1 MNKPVVSGLAPRGV
15 AKPPQTQAPRCSRD
29 AAARGK
35 PAHYKGNLSVH
46 AAQRGFTLIEVM
58 VAIMLM
64 ALVSVIAWRG
74 LDSVTRADQHLQA
87 STEQTEALLR
97 ALNQM
102 QRDLSLRASVELT
115 APEAPKAEGLAAVT
129 VRSSDSKGF
138 RLEVIRS
145 APALGDGLQ
154 RVRWWLKGDAL
165 YRAAAPARDRFPLP
179 AATDGVMV
187 LAGVSDLQVRV
198 WEQDKGW
205 RQLSGNRRDDP
216 LGLEISLVRQT
227 PQGVERYRQVVGP
240 LK

>member
-1 MNKPVVSGLAPRGV
+1 MNQS
-15 AKPPQTQAPRCSRD
+15 QQ
-29 AAARGK
+29 
-35 PAHYKGNLSVH
+35 
-46 AAQRGFTLIEVM
+46 GFTLIEVM

-87 STEQTEALLR
+87 STEQTEGLLR

-102 QRDLSLRASVELT
+102 QRDISLRASVELAEPGT
-115 APEAPKAEGLAAVT
+115 AKDAGLAAVT

-145 APALGDGLQ
+145 APATGDGLQ
-154 RVRWWLKGDAL
+154 RVRWWLKGDSL
-165 YRAAAPARDRFPLP
+165 YRAAAPARNRFPLP
-179 AATDGVMV
+179 AAKDGVVV
-187 LAGVSDLQVRV
+187 LAGVSDVQVRV
-198 WEQDKGW
+198 WDKDKGW
-205 RQLSGNRRDDP
+205 RQLSGNKREEP

-240 LK
+240 LQ

>member
-1 MNKPVVSGLAPRGV
+1 MNKSE
-15 AKPPQTQAPRCSRD
+15 Q
-29 AAARGK
+29 
-35 PAHYKGNLSVH
+35 
-46 AAQRGFTLIEVM
+46 GFTLIEVM

-87 STEQTEALLR
+87 STEQTEGLLR

-102 QRDLSLRASVELT
+102 QRDISLRASVELAEPGT
-115 APEAPKAEGLAAVT
+115 AKDAGLAAVT

-138 RLEVIRS
+138 HLEVIRS
-145 APALGDGLQ
+145 APATGDGLQ

-179 AATDGVMV
+179 AAKDGVVV

-198 WEQDKGW
+198 WDKDKGW
-205 RQLSGNRRDDP
+205 RQLSGNKREEP

-240 LK
+240 LQ

>member
-1 MNKPVVSGLAPRGV
+1 MNKS
-15 AKPPQTQAPRCSRD
+15 QQ
-29 AAARGK
+29 
-35 PAHYKGNLSVH
+35 
-46 AAQRGFTLIEVM
+46 GFTLIEVM

-87 STEQTEALLR
+87 STEQTEGLLR

-102 QRDLSLRASVELT
+102 QRDISLRASVELAEPGT
-115 APEAPKAEGLAAVT
+115 AKDAGLAAVT

-145 APALGDGLQ
+145 APAMGDGLQ
-154 RVRWWLKGDAL
+154 RVRWWLKGDSL

-179 AATDGVMV
+179 AAKDGVVV
-187 LAGVSDLQVRV
+187 LAGVSDVQVRV
-198 WEQDKGW
+198 WDKDKGW
-205 RQLSGNRRDDP
+205 RQLSGNKREEP

-240 LK
+240 LQ